1 MKRVDLTGF
10 EDEEFEQKLDEYPG
24 FCGSKDSPDEVLRE
38 VDRLLKGHGLEVV
51 IADAGDTSTLFN
63 IIKRN
68 SKKVTKRSK
77 A

>member
-10 EDEEFEQKLDEYPG
+10 EEKLDEYPG
-24 FCGSKDSPDEVLRE
+24 FCDITDSPDEVLRE

-68 SKKVTKRSK
+68 SKEGAKRSK
-77 A
+77 T